1 MEHSSEPI
9 HFFTEEDFKTLESVA
24 GKKKDNDSSAH
35 QEAYSRLVQV
45 YDKVHYWALQVQG
58 RLFPEGYVQIRRR
71 PTNQGNHFSEYLWA
85 KIYPNR
91 EVSAKLAFTVE
102 INTYSGFTVKIDTV
116 SLSEEDPI
124 RLEYLRYRGEDWNA
138 SEIVTHFPTTMVN
151 SSWEELIQRTSQ
163 YFLRIRPH
171 YEKLALW
178 FNPASASSME
188 TERNEQSQYWFL
200 SYNPS
205 NWRAKF
211 SKKLSYHFHGH
222 GENIIRNLNNARIG
236 DYIFGFANDE
246 GARSVCI
253 FKVTRQYF
261 RSEHLQR
268 DVILFS
274 PVYISPIGISYR
286 DIAENKN
293 ISGDFKSDR
302 FKTGFYNLDEASFM
316 EILNKFDIDLEDIE
330 AVMSAQPFT
339 FSNDADPDN
348 TANMLD
354 SENDIEVLAA
364 LISYKEIAPP
374 LAIGLF
380 GDWGTGKSYFMHH
393 LAKRIESYAE
403 SLDDAF
409 CERVIKIHFNSW
421 HYIDTNLWAS
431 LVNHIFE
438 SIYKYLDK
446 EFGSGDKSESEKLFA
461 SLNST
466 QLRIREKES
475 EKEKITQRI
484 SKLNREL
491 AGIRAKKTE
500 ISEEKLVEGLFEI
513 PEIKN
518 QIKAI
523 EKEFLGPA
531 LTDIHVIESQ
541 IAQLQNLGSR
551 IKKAFDNTL
560 KYSFKEVLWFIICP
574 ALLFLLPW
582 LIPVLFK
589 TTLGEWLPFISSGAN
604 KMVFTLGAFIF
615 FLRPVNKVLDRF
627 ETLHKKLQELKKQK
641 LLEKDEEGKNIL
653 EKIEEYRAHEEA
665 INKEVAELN
674 TAVAKL
680 ETDIADIKSGKRIYR
695 WVAERLNS
703 QDYKKHLG
711 IISTIRQDFE
721 MLDALMLDQKKANA
735 LSVKDKIENPPT
747 AKSIERI
754 VLFIDDLDRCPE
766 NRVVEVLQA
775 VHLLMAFKLFVV
787 VVGVD
792 SRWLKNA
799 IEYEY
804 RNELG
809 NTVNNNA
816 RNHAIKANDYL
827 EKIFQITFRLRKMS
841 AVSSANLITYLTS
854 VDETIVEP
862 PAGLEQENRMLQG
875 ILTEEANESGAEGL
889 NPGGASK
896 EKQKNGSR
904 IKPSELALTEYE
916 RKMMIFMA
924 PLISSSPRALKRFV
938 NMYRMLRAH
947 NNFREIYQGDKHYE
961 VALLFLALTL
971 SANAEAHAWI
981 KLLLRTQNNELF
993 ADIQPMPAVITELE
1007 PQVGFILQYKI
1018 GDYKDVLGLVDRF
1031 GFNNEL

>member
-24 GKKKDNDSSAH
+24 GKKKDNDNSAH
-35 QEAYSRLVQV
+35 QEAYNRLVQV
-45 YDKVHYWALQVQG
+45 YNKVDYWARQVQQ
-58 RLFPEGYVQIRRR
+58 RTFPEGYVQIRRR
-71 PTNQGNHFSEYLWA
+71 PTNQANNFSEYLWA
-85 KIYPNR
+85 KIYPDR
-91 EVSAKLAFTVE
+91 KVSAKLAFTVE
-102 INTYSGFTVKIDTV
+102 INTYRGFTVKIDTV
-116 SLSEEDPI
+116 SLAAEDPV
-124 RLEYLRYRGEDWNA
+124 RLEYMRYRGENWDA
-138 SEIVTHFPTTMVN
+138 SEIVRHFPKTMVN
-151 SSWEELIQRTSQ
+151 SSWEELIQKTEQ
-163 YFLRIRPH
+163 YVMSIRPH
-171 YEKLALW
+171 YEKLAHEPGLSISS
-178 FNPASASSME
+178 NPEA
-188 TERNEQSQYWFL
+188 ERADQSHYWFL
-200 SYNPS
+200 SYNPH

-211 SKKLSYHFHGH
+211 SKNLVYHFHGH
-222 GENIIRNLNNARIG
+222 GDYFIRNLRNARIG
-236 DYIFGFANDE
+236 DYIFGFANEE

-253 FKVTRQYF
+253 FKVTREYF
-261 RSEHLQR
+261 RSGHLQR
-268 DVILFS
+268 EVILFS

-339 FSNDADPDN
+339 FTNDADPDK

-393 LAKRIESYAE
+393 LAKRIEGYAE
-403 SLDDAF
+403 SQDDAF
-409 CERVIKIHFNSW
+409 CKNVIKIQFNSW

-431 LVNHIFE
+431 LVTHIFE
-438 SIYKYLDK
+438 SIYAHLDK
-446 EFGSGDKSESEKLFA
+446 QFGSGDKSESEKLFA

-466 QLRIREKES
+466 QIIIKEKED
-475 EKEKITQRI
+475 EQETI
-484 SKLNREL
+484 SQVIDDLNQQL
-491 AGIRAKKTE
+491 AVIRAKKTE
-500 ISEEKLVEGLFEI
+500 ISDEKLMQGFFEDSDVKDRI
-513 PEIKN
+513 SEIK
-518 QIKAI
+518 K
-523 EKEFLGPA
+523 KFFGPA

-541 IAQLQNLGSR
+541 ISQLGSLRSR
-551 IKKAFDNTL
+551 IIKAFDNIS
-560 KYSFKEVLWFIICP
+560 KYNCKEVLWFVICP

-582 LIPVLFK
+582 LLPVLFG
-589 TTLGEWLPFISSGAN
+589 TTLGKWLPFVSSGTN
-604 KMVFTLGAFIF
+604 KIVFALGAFIF

-627 ETLHKKLQELKKQK
+627 EALHEKLQKLKREK
-641 LLEKDEEGKNIL
+641 LSEKDEGKTIS
-653 EKIEEYRAHEEA
+653 EKIEEYKAQEEA
-665 INKEVAELN
+665 LNKKIAELH
-674 TAVAKL
+674 TKVAKL
-680 ETDIADIKSGKRIYR
+680 ETDIADIKSGKRIYG
-695 WVAERLNS
+695 WVAERMNS

-721 MLDALMLDQKKANA
+721 MLDALMLDQKKANE
-735 LSVKDKIENPPT
+735 LSIKDQLENPPQ

-766 NRVVEVLQA
+766 SRVVEVLQA

-799 IEYEY
+799 IDYEY

-809 NTVNNNA
+809 KKSDNKG
-816 RNHAIKANDYL
+816 RNHTIKANDYL

-841 AVSSANLITYLTS
+841 VVSSANLITYLTS
-854 VDETIVEP
+854 VDETLAGSPVGLGQDSRLLRDMMPAETQEP
-862 PAGLEQENRMLQG
+862 R
-875 ILTEEANESGAEGL
+875 AEIL
-889 NPGGASK
+889 NPGDTPK

-904 IKPSELALTEYE
+904 INPSELALTEYE

-938 NMYRMLRAH
+938 NMYRMVRAH
-947 NNFREIYQGDKHYE
+947 NNFREIYQGEKHYE

-971 SANAEAHAWI
+971 GANAEAHAWI

-993 ADIQPMPAVITELE
+993 SDIQPMPSVVTELA
-1007 PQVGFILQYKI
+1007 PQVGSILQYEI
-1018 GDYKDVLGLVDRF
+1018 SHYKDVLGLVDRF
-1031 GFNNEL
+1031 GFNDEL

>member
-1 MEHSSEPI
+1 MENSI
-9 HFFTEEDFKTLESVA
+9 QFFTEEDFKILKLV
-24 GKKKDNDSSAH
+24 GGRKKDNNSSAD
-35 QEAYSRLVQV
+35 QEAYNHLVSV
-45 YDKVHYWALQVQG
+45 YHKVHYWATQVQE
-58 RLFPEGYVQIRRR
+58 RVFPEGYVQIRRR
-71 PTNQGNHFSEYLWA
+71 PTNQANNFSEYLWA

-102 INTYSGFTVKIDTV
+102 VNTYRGFTIKIDTI

-124 RLEYLRYRGEDWNA
+124 RLEYLRYRGENWDQSA
-138 SEIVTHFPTTMVN
+138 IVSHFPDTLVH
-151 SSWEELIQRTSQ
+151 SSWKELIDKTSD
-163 YFLRIRPH
+163 YLNSIKPR
-171 YEKLALW
+171 YDELAGK
-178 FNPASASSME
+178 FNPAGSSSMKAE
-188 TERNEQSQYWFL
+188 GSDQSHYWFL
-200 SYNPS
+200 SYNPN
-205 NWRAKF
+205 NWRARF
-211 SKKLSYHFHGH
+211 SKNLSYHFHGH
-222 GENIIRNLNNARIG
+222 GENFIRNLNNARIG
-236 DYIFGFANDE
+236 DYIFGFANEE
-246 GARSVCI
+246 GTRSVCI

-261 RSEHLQR
+261 RSEHLHR

-274 PVYISPIGISYR
+274 PAYIAPIGVRYS
-286 DIAENKN
+286 DIAENRN
-293 ISGDFKSDR
+293 ISGDFKSTR

-339 FSNDADPDN
+339 FSNDADPDT

-364 LISYKEIAPP
+364 LISYKEISPP

-393 LAKRIESYAE
+393 LAKRIEGYAG
-403 SLDDAF
+403 SQDDAF

-438 SIYKYLDK
+438 SIYKYLDQ
-446 EFGSGDKSESEKLFA
+446 EFGAGKQSESEKLFE

-466 QLRIREKES
+466 QLRIQEKKREQEV
-475 EKEKITQRI
+475 IQQRI
-484 SKLNREL
+484 DSLNTQL
-491 AGIRAKKTE
+491 AEIRAKKVE
-500 ISEEKLVEGLFEI
+500 ISDEKLMEGLFEDPDVKTLI
-513 PEIKN
+513 RKIKD
-518 QIKAI
+518 QL
-523 EKEFLGPA
+523 LGPA
-531 LTDIHVIESQ
+531 LTDIHIIESQ
-541 IAQLQNLGSR
+541 IAQLENLGTR
-551 IKKAFDNTL
+551 IKKAFDNIS
-560 KYSFKEVLWFIICP
+560 KYTCKEVLWFVICP

-582 LIPVLFK
+582 LIPVLFR

-604 KMVFTLGAFIF
+604 KIVFALGAFIF
-615 FLRPVNKVLDRF
+615 FLRPVNKLLDRF
-627 ETLHKKLQELKKQK
+627 ETLHKKLQDLKKEA
-641 LLEKDEEGKNIL
+641 LLKKDEEEGKNIL
-653 EKIEEYRAHEEA
+653 EKREEYRAQEEA

-674 TAVAKL
+674 TTVARL

-695 WVAERLNS
+695 WVAERMNS

-711 IISTIRQDFE
+711 IISTIREDFE
-721 MLDALMLDQKKANA
+721 MLDALMLDQKKANE
-735 LSVKDKIENPPT
+735 LSIKDKIENLPQ

-799 IEYEY
+799 IDYEY

-809 NTVNNNA
+809 NITTNYT
-816 RNHAIKANDYL
+816 RSHIIKANDYL

-841 AVSSANLITYLTS
+841 IVSSANLITYLTS
-854 VDETIVEP
+854 VDETSVEP
-862 PAGLEQENRMLQG
+862 AVSLEQDISVLQDALSAEMNEREAEILNPAGTPND
-875 ILTEEANESGAEGL
+875 
-889 NPGGASK
+889 
-896 EKQKNGSR
+896 KQKNGSR

-938 NMYRMLRAH
+938 NMYRMVRAH
-947 NNFREIYQGDKHYE
+947 NNFREIYQGEKHYE

-971 SANAEAHAWI
+971 SANEEAHAWI
-981 KLLLRTQNNELF
+981 KLLLRTQNNEAF
-993 ADIQPMPAVITELE
+993 ADVEPMPSVVTELA

-1018 GDYKDVLGLVDRF
+1018 NDYKDVLGLVDRF
-1031 GFNNEL
+1031 GFNDET